1 MVRICILMLWI
12 WFELL
17 EFAFKCFESS
27 LKGSN
32 LHSNG
37 SNLVRMVRIYIWM
50 LRIPF
55 EWLGEASWSQI
66 KSLCADLET
75 AWVEIDQKKE
85 TLAELEEVV
94 DVQRETLENAHKDL
108 TTEQKKKK
116 RKHYKRVQRKRW
128 RIWKTQWFLQVFEEK
143 APANARDIAGCTGRN
158 IVIEGVVESRH

>member
-1 MVRICILMLWI
+1 MFWI

-17 EFAFKCFESS
+17 EFAFKFFESS

-32 LHSNG
+32 LRSNG

-108 TTEQKKKK
+108 TTEQKKKESITRECK
-116 RKHYKRVQRKRW
+116 EKDEEFEKLSDFCKFLKKKLQQ
-128 RIWKTQWFLQVFEEK
+128 TQEILLVAREE
-143 APANARDIAGCTGRN
+143 I
-158 IVIEGVVESRH
+158 S

>member
-1 MVRICILMLWI
+1 MLWI

-17 EFAFKCFESS
+17 EFAFKSFESS

-37 SNLVRMVRIYIWM
+37 SNLVRMFRIYVWM
-50 LRIPF
+50 LRILF

-85 TLAELEEVV
+85 RLAELEEVV

-108 TTEQKKKK
+108 TTEQKKKESITRECK
-116 RKHYKRVQRKRW
+116 EKDEEFEKLSDFCKFLKKKLQQ
-128 RIWKTQWFLQVFEEK
+128 TQEILLVAREE
-143 APANARDIAGCTGRN
+143 I
-158 IVIEGVVESRH
+158 S